1 MASEVHRADDAP
13 FEQQA
18 ISREAQFEHV
28 PTEKI
33 ADLNIPVTIHFF
45 DRTCVELRPKW
56 GVAGGTDVYCFDLRT
71 QRLIEHQ
78 SIGQ

>member
-28 PTEKI
+28 PTE
-33 ADLNIPVTIHFF
+33 
-45 DRTCVELRPKW
+45 
-56 GVAGGTDVYCFDLRT
+56 
-71 QRLIEHQ
+71 RLPI
-78 SIGQ
+78 